1 MSDSHLVRGT
11 RHHGAGTPTSGHTH
25 RRVDPTPRRHRRR
38 VTTWA
43 RTLAAVVLLDPNAPF
58 RDASRDADS
67 AGGRPALTE
76 PPSPAPPSTRAL
88 DAALDA
94 AAALIVA
101 GDTDAAFLLL
111 ALTQPAPHRPDHT
124 QGTKHTWDPPPK

>member
-11 RHHGAGTPTSGHTH
+11 RHHSGTGAPTPGRTH
-25 RRVDPTPRRHRRR
+25 RRGDPTPRRHRRR

-43 RTLAAVVLLDPNAPF
+43 RTLTAVVLLDPNALS

-67 AGGRPALTE
+67 AAGRPAPTE
-76 PPSPAPPSTRAL
+76 LAVTSTAL
-88 DAALDA
+88 DAAIGAAIDA
-94 AAALIVA
+94 SAALIVA
-101 GDTDAAFLLL
+101 GDTDAGFLLL

-124 QGTKHTWDPPPK
+124 